1 MTAHVRFRTRAFE
14 AEPEYRE
21 RGFGEDLI
29 RFLLE
34 GMAHAGHEPLGHWR
48 QPFHWVAEV
57 RLGEQR
63 WALEVGL
70 ARPDGPEAAPAD
82 PRWYVHM
89 HPVDERSLWQRL
101 MLKSP
106 PTEGPEGR
114 AALVAALAPIDDLH
128 DIEWVDSERGRPS
141 LF

>member
-1 MTAHVRFRTRAFE
+1 MTAHVTFRTRCFE

-34 GMAHAGHEPLGHWR
+34 GMASEGHEPVGHWR
-48 QPFHWVAEV
+48 RPFHWV
-57 RLGEQR
+57 GEARIEGQR

-70 ARPDGPEAAPAD
+70 ARPDGPEAPPAA
-82 PRWYVHM
+82 PRWYAWM
-89 HPVDERSLWQRL
+89 HPVDDRSLWQR
-101 MLKSP
+101 MLRRPGPSD
-106 PTEGPEGR
+106 GPEGR
-114 AALVAALAPIDDLH
+114 AALVKAMGAIEDLH
-128 DIEWVDSERGRPS
+128 DVEWSEEEKGRPS